1 MDILKEIDR
10 EIDRLKREKRQILKA
25 RKSTKKKHPD
35 LFLKG
40 KKKVK
45 WVKVGNGKQGLL
57 GL

>member
-25 RKSTKKKHPD
+25 RVSSKKKHAD

-45 WVKVGNGKQGLL
+45 WIKAAGGKQGLL
-57 GL
+57 DL